1 MRVLKALLGG
11 LLLLLLLL
19 GSTLIFCRFFSSN
32 FYGSGLFNLL
42 LFLLLGNKE
51 TNNVLALDHVVL
63 IDLELTEDV
72 VNLRCGELV
81 SPGHECVLEHTGID
95 LALNVVS
102 LEGLDDEVIGVIA
115 LTSHLALEH
124 LDHGIISASTADLSQ
139 HLGKLILRHQL
150 ADIVEGSSEIIL
162 IDCAI
167 LVNVHKLEA
176 LLVHLQLF
184 SGESAFI
191 LTLAHGSFCIESKT
205 P

>member
-1 MRVLKALLGG
+1 MRVVKALLGG
-11 LLLLLLLL
+11 LLLLLLVL

-72 VNLRCGELV
+72 V
-81 SPGHECVLEHTGID
+81 
-95 LALNVVS
+95 S
-102 LEGLDDEVIGVIA
+102 LEGLDDEVIGVVA
-115 LTSHLALEH
+115 LTSHLRLEH
-124 LDHGIISASTADLSQ
+124 LDHGIVGASTTDLAQ
-139 HLGKLILRHQL
+139 HLVELILSHQL
-150 ADIVEGSSEIIL
+150 ADVVEGSSQVVFV
-162 IDCAI
+162 DCAI

-191 LTLAHGSFCIESKT
+191 LTLAHGCFCS
-205 P
+205 